1 MTNIPDCGAGKAK
14 IERNREM
21 DIFIQVIQ
29 NQWVFILLAVAL
41 VVLMYVIK
49 AKKPEN
55 FKRFAMIELV
65 ATVAALVIFAL
76 FGFQDLF
83 LLAPVILISCELFGY
98 TITGKIVGVLLVDYL
113 LIIGIDVLYKNGA
126 INDLF
131 DTILF
136 YGLQIIAAVAIGI
149 MLDNHIKMLNKE
161 KKKRIEAEKEQE
173 KLRDKKLNDHVDE
186 VFSNYGTEHRDL
198 TEDEI
203 DKILNDHRRTAEDYD
218 AEDYDVDKDYDLGD
232 SDISHGRNDD

>member
-1 MTNIPDCGAGKAK
+1 
-14 IERNREM
+14 M

-65 ATVAALVIFAL
+65 VTVAALVIFAL

-113 LIIGIDVLYKNGA
+113 LIIGIDVLYK
-126 INDLF
+126 
-131 DTILF
+131 
-136 YGLQIIAAVAIGI
+136 
-149 MLDNHIKMLNKE
+149 
-161 KKKRIEAEKEQE
+161 
-173 KLRDKKLNDHVDE
+173 
-186 VFSNYGTEHRDL
+186 TER
-198 TEDEI
+198 
-203 DKILNDHRRTAEDYD
+203 
-218 AEDYDVDKDYDLGD
+218 
-232 SDISHGRNDD
+232 